1 MSVSFI
7 TPMTSIGKNDTHRL
21 VGKPVG
27 VACEVEG
34 KLERIQGEFG
44 VRQFGRNVCFVGL
57 GGKNA

>member
-7 TPMTSIGKNDTHRL
+7 TSMASMGENDTHRL

-27 VACEVEG
+27 VACGVVAGIEMIGCEV
-34 KLERIQGEFG
+34 G
-44 VRQFGRNVCFVGL
+44 VRQFGRNVCCVGL